1 MGNLLL
7 AVIYVAFISLGLPDA
22 VLGSAWPVM
31 YHQFAVPVSYA
42 GVVSMIIS
50 AGTIVSSLMSDRLTL
65 KLGAGRITAISVAM
79 TAVSLGGFSF
89 SSQFW
94 MLCLW
99 AIPYG
104 LGAGGVDAAL
114 NNYVALH
121 YASRHMSWL
130 HCMWGLGATAG
141 PYIMGFALTRD
152 FGWNN
157 GYRWISIL
165 QIVLTALIVLSLPLW
180 KARSGVSAAAA
191 DAAGDGAGE
200 TAAADAERKPLGLF
214 GVLAIP
220 GAKSIL
226 IMFFCYCGLELTTG
240 LWAASYMVLNRGVD
254 ADRAAAW
261 ASLFY
266 LGITAGRAI
275 SGFMTMRFDDPTMI
289 RIGQAIIALGVIVIA
304 LPFGGTMTPL
314 VGLILIGLGCA
325 PTYPCMIHS
334 TPTYFGADK
343 SQAIIGVQMATAYLG
358 SLSAP
363 PLFGLIANHVSI
375 GLFPVYL
382 GVILVL
388 MVLMHENLRRVHAH
402 QSENSRKLP
411 ATAKKRGSVGT
422 E

>member
-180 KARSGVSAAAA
+180 KARSGVSAGGGDGADVGADDGTGEAGAA
-191 DAAGDGAGE
+191 DAG
-200 TAAADAERKPLGLF
+200 RRPLGLF
-214 GVLAIP
+214 GVLSIP

-226 IMFFCYCGLELTTG
+226 IMFFCYCGLELTAG
-240 LWAASYMVLNRGVD
+240 LWAASYMVLDRGVG
-254 ADRAAAW
+254 ADQAAAW

-289 RIGQAIIALGVIVIA
+289 RIGQAIIAVGVVVIA

-314 VGLILIGLGCA
+314 VGLVLIGLGCA

-334 TPTYFGADK
+334 TPAYFGADK

-402 QSENSRKLP
+402 QSEKQPEAAGDGEKTR
-411 ATAKKRGSVGT
+411 
-422 E
+422 